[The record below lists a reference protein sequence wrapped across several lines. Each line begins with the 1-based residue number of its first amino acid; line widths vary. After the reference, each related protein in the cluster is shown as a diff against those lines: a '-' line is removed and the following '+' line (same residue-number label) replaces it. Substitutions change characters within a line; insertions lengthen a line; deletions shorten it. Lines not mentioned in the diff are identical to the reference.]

1 MAVTSGNGE
10 FDKLARDNTSY
21 REPIGSRAD
30 PSRSTCIAL
39 QPIVPYCVS
48 DTNPPGSRCATP
60 HPAAVLHSPF
70 TRAAPGRLSALCATP
85 RVAGASRGS
94 WRASHPL
101 RSGPGATGRT
111 PSAAGPD
118 AARRLRAS
126 VSPVRPARS
135 WPCLPPRTLAPT
147 LCRTESITAIGERK
161 KCHRRENPC
170 RRRMRSRPAG
180 SAAKGQ
186 RGDCRTRRSKTPPCP
201 LPNAARRAAW
211 HRNHRPTAFG
221 SGTAHPR
228 RGPFPRCLIS
238 PVMS

>member
-21 REPIGSRAD
+21 REPTGSAQTRTAA
-30 PSRSTCIAL
+30 PVLPCKRLVLHGESS
-39 QPIVPYCVS
+39 
-48 DTNPPGSRCATP
+48 
-60 HPAAVLHSPF
+60 PARRGAHTAPRRVLHSLH
-70 TRAAPGRLSALCATP
+70 RAAHNRLSALCPVPCRWGVPGLEARFP
-85 RVAGASRGS
+85 PSALRPGS
-94 WRASHPL
+94 HRPD
-101 RSGPGATGRT
+101 PV
-111 PSAAGPD
+111 AAGPD

-147 LCRTESITAIGERK
+147 CAGPNPLPPSGNEE

-170 RRRMRSRPAG
+170 RRRMWSRPAG

-211 HRNHRPTAFG
+211 HRSHRPTAFG

>member
-21 REPIGSRAD
+21 REPIGPRQTPPAV
-30 PSRSTCIAL
+30 PVALCNYLFPLAFPTAIRRS
-39 QPIVPYCVS
+39 PR
-48 DTNPPGSRCATP
+48 NPPRAGPFAAAQAPRGRGSA
-60 HPAAVLHSPF
+60 L
-70 TRAAPGRLSALCATP
+70 RAMPCRGGVPGLVARFPPSALRPGRHRP
-85 RVAGASRGS
+85 DPV
-94 WRASHPL
+94 
-101 RSGPGATGRT
+101 
-111 PSAAGPD
+111 AAGPD

-147 LCRTESITAIGERK
+147 CAGPNPLPPSGNEEQ
-161 KCHRRENPC
+161 CHRTENPC
-170 RRRMRSRPAG
+170 RRRMRSRPAR

-201 LPNAARRAAW
+201 LPNAARRAAS